1 MALPFLAR
9 GLGEP
14 GVKLKRRKAVP
25 EGKAV
30 ASSGGMLGE
39 DLPTGHL
46 SSSPSTLS
54 SSNHGSLAAKP
65 PAALTP
71 QSPEAFSC
79 PALVSTL
86 IATAG
91 TMLSVPQSQEGADLA
106 WAVGWRG
113 YRALALHP

>member
-39 DLPTGHL
+39 DLPNWTSL
-46 SSSPSTLS
+46 LQPEYPVLQQSWLPS
-54 SSNHGSLAAKP
+54 
-65 PAALTP
+65 
-71 QSPEAFSC
+71 C
-79 PALVSTL
+79 
-86 IATAG
+86 
-91 TMLSVPQSQEGADLA
+91 
-106 WAVGWRG
+106 
-113 YRALALHP
+113 